1 MPAELLLFGY
11 VIVALGA
18 LAGVAV
24 YFEQRRRRFEPTP
37 SQDHIFRCGKCGL
50 VYTDDEDVDRSR
62 CSQCGT
68 MNEEIKF

>member
-1 MPAELLLFGY
+1 MPTELLFFGY
-11 VIVALGA
+11 LVLALGA
-18 LAGVAV
+18 LAGVAL
-24 YFEQRRRRFEPTP
+24 YDERRQRRFEPTP
-37 SQDHIFRCGKCGL
+37 SQDHIFRCSKCSL